1 MHGGNPLNFY
11 DNSCVSATRYFGHN
25 DCSSLDRVGAGYAE
39 PPMKRST
46 NRILTTN
53 VGSLA
58 RPHDLLEVMR
68 EKEHG
73 RPYDPDAFAT
83 LVRSAVGDAVRKQ
96 ADCRLDVISDG
107 EQGKVNFLTY
117 VCERLSGLEPSSAA
131 AMPQPSWAREVAAFP
146 GYYQEYF
153 KKYESAVSPLT
164 QVVCTGPITY
174 TGQAAI
180 QTDIANLKAALEGV
194 DAEEAFMPATS
205 PWGFGHNAYYAT
217 EEEYVQAVG
226 SALREEYRAIVDAG
240 FILQIDDPWL
250 VELLSEDS
258 ATTVAERRRAAAHHV
273 EQLNAVIG
281 DIPIEQVR
289 LHVCYGLNHGPRI
302 HDAPMRDFV
311 DLMLQVNA
319 GAYSFEV
326 ANPRH
331 QHEWRTWE
339 SVKLPA
345 GKVLIPGF
353 ISHAMSFVEHP
364 ELIADGI
371 ETYARMVGRE
381 NVIAGADC
389 GFSSRAT
396 FKPEVHPSVV
406 WAKFAALAEGARLA
420 TQRLWP

>member
-1 MHGGNPLNFY
+1 MLGRHMQ
-11 DNSCVSATRYFGHN
+11 R
-25 DCSSLDRVGAGYAE
+25 SSQ
-39 PPMKRST
+39 
-46 NRILTTN
+46 RILTTN

-58 RPHDLLEVMR
+58 RPRDLLDVMR

-73 RPYDPDAFAT
+73 RPYDHAAFAT
-83 LVRSAVGDAVRKQ
+83 LVKTAVGDAVRRQ
-96 ADCRLDVISDG
+96 ADCGLDVISDG
-107 EQGKVNFLTY
+107 EQGKVTFLTY
-117 VCERLSGLEPSSAA
+117 ICERLSGFEPSTAG

-153 KKYESAVSPLT
+153 KKYESAVSPLS
-164 QVVCTGPITY
+164 QVVCTGPVSY
-174 TGQAAI
+174 TGQAAVQQDI
-180 QTDIANLKAALEGV
+180 QNLKAALKAV
-194 DAEEAFMPATS
+194 NVEEAFMPATS
-205 PWGFGHNAYYAT
+205 PWGFGHNAYYPS
-217 EEEYVQAVG
+217 EEEYVLAVG
-226 SALREEYRAIVDAG
+226 HALREEYRAIVDAG
-240 FILQIDDPWL
+240 LILQIDDPWL
-250 VELLSEDS
+250 VELVCKDNT
-258 ATTVAERRRAAAHHV
+258 TTVAERRRAAAQHV
-273 EQLNAVIG
+273 DQLNAVIG
-281 DIPIEQVR
+281 GIPPERVR

-311 DLMLQVNA
+311 DEMLRVHA
-319 GAYSFEV
+319 SAYSFEV

-371 ETYARMVGRE
+371 ETYARLVGRE

-396 FKPEVHPSVV
+396 YKPEVHPSVV
-406 WAKFAALAEGARLA
+406 WAKFQALAEGARLA
-420 TQRLWP
+420 TRRLWP